1 MPSPGWDLLQ
11 NPDRKGGDDRNKR
24 DFLDTRSKIIT
35 VEQAAGR
42 SVESLVV
49 GYFDPVVAAHVSR
62 LLALKVPVTVSLLDP
77 PEEILPARARAEL
90 VAALSCIETVII
102 GDAREKVS
110 AARTIDFTAAD
121 LQTRQELVERIRHR
135 SQA

>member
-1 MPSPGWDLLQ
+1 MALPQ
-11 NPDRKGGDDRNKR
+11 NPDREGGEDRNKR
-24 DFLDTRSKIIT
+24 EDLDTRSKILT
-35 VEQAAGR
+35 LSEATGR
-42 SVESLVV
+42 QVTTLVV

-62 LLALKVPVTVSLLDP
+62 LLALPGPVTVSLLDP

-90 VAALSCIETVII
+90 VAALGCVDTVII
-102 GDAREKVS
+102 GDARSLVS

-135 SQA
+135 SLT

>member
-1 MPSPGWDLLQ
+1 M
-11 NPDRKGGDDRNKR
+11 
-24 DFLDTRSKIIT
+24 TRSEAT
-35 VEQAAGR
+35 GR
-42 SVESLVV
+42 QVTTLVV

-62 LLALKVPVTVSLLDP
+62 LLALPGPVTVSLLDP

-90 VAALSCIETVII
+90 VAALGCVDTVII
-102 GDAREKVS
+102 GDARTLVS

-135 SQA
+135 SRA

>member
-1 MPSPGWDLLQ
+1 MDLPQ
-11 NPDRKGGDDRNKR
+11 NPDREGGEDRSKR
-24 DFLDTRSKIIT
+24 EDLDTRSKIMT
-35 VEQAAGR
+35 LSEATGRQATTLA
-42 SVESLVV
+42 V

-62 LLALKVPVTVSLLDP
+62 LLALKGPVTVSLLDP

-90 VAALSCIETVII
+90 VAALGCVDTVII
-102 GDAREKVS
+102 GDARTLVS

-135 SQA
+135 SLT

>member
-1 MPSPGWDLLQ
+1 MALPQ
-11 NPDRKGGDDRNKR
+11 NPDREGREDRSKR
-24 DFLDTRSKIIT
+24 EDLDTRSKITT
-35 VEQAAGR
+35 VEQAAGQ
-42 SVESLVV
+42 SVETLVV

-62 LLALKVPVTVSLLDP
+62 LLALPGPVTVSVLDP

-90 VAALSCIETVII
+90 VAALGCVDTVII
-102 GDAREKVS
+102 GDARTLVS

-135 SQA
+135 SLT

>member
-1 MPSPGWDLLQ
+1 M
-11 NPDRKGGDDRNKR
+11 
-24 DFLDTRSKIIT
+24 DTRSKILT
-35 VEQAAGR
+35 LSEATGR
-42 SVESLVV
+42 QIPTLVV

-62 LLALKVPVTVSLLDP
+62 LLALESPVTVGLLDP

-90 VAALSCIETVII
+90 VAALGCVEAVII
-102 GDAREKVS
+102 GDARGKVC

>member
-1 MPSPGWDLLQ
+1 MALPQ
-11 NPDRKGGDDRNKR
+11 NPDREGGEDRNKR
-24 DFLDTRSKIIT
+24 EDLDTRSKILT
-35 VEQAAGR
+35 LSEATGR
-42 SVESLVV
+42 QVTTLVV

-62 LLALKVPVTVSLLDP
+62 LLALPGPVTVSLLDP

-90 VAALSCIETVII
+90 VAALGCVDTVII
-102 GDAREKVS
+102 GDARTLVS

-135 SQA
+135 SLT

>member
-1 MPSPGWDLLQ
+1 M
-11 NPDRKGGDDRNKR
+11 
-24 DFLDTRSKIIT
+24 DTRSKILT
-35 VEQAAGR
+35 LSEATGR
-42 SVESLVV
+42 QVPTLVV

-62 LLALKVPVTVSLLDP
+62 LLALKGPVTVSLLDP

-90 VAALSCIETVII
+90 VAALGCVEAVIM
-102 GDAREKVS
+102 GDARNLVS

-135 SQA
+135 SQT

>member
-1 MPSPGWDLLQ
+1 MALPQ
-11 NPDRKGGDDRNKR
+11 NPDREGGEDRNKR
-24 DFLDTRSKIIT
+24 EDLDTRSKILT
-35 VEQAAGR
+35 LSEATGR
-42 SVESLVV
+42 QVTTLVV

-62 LLALKVPVTVSLLDP
+62 LLALPGPVTVSVLDP

-90 VAALSCIETVII
+90 VAALGCVEAVII
-102 GDAREKVS
+102 GDARTLVS

-135 SQA
+135 SRA

>member
-1 MPSPGWDLLQ
+1 MDLPQ
-11 NPDRKGGDDRNKR
+11 NPDREGREDRSKR
-24 DFLDTRSKIIT
+24 EDLDTRSKILT
-35 VEQAAGR
+35 LSEAAGR
-42 SVESLVV
+42 QVTTLVV

-62 LLALKVPVTVSLLDP
+62 LLALKGPVTVSLLDP

-90 VAALSCIETVII
+90 VAALGCVDTVII
-102 GDAREKVS
+102 GDARSLVS

-135 SQA
+135 SLT

>member
-1 MPSPGWDLLQ
+1 M
-11 NPDRKGGDDRNKR
+11 
-24 DFLDTRSKIIT
+24 DTRSKIIT
-35 VEQAAGR
+35 LSEATGR
-42 SVESLVV
+42 QVPTLVV

-62 LLALKVPVTVSLLDP
+62 LLALESPVTVSVLDP

-121 LQTRQELVERIRHR
+121 LQTRQELVERIRRR